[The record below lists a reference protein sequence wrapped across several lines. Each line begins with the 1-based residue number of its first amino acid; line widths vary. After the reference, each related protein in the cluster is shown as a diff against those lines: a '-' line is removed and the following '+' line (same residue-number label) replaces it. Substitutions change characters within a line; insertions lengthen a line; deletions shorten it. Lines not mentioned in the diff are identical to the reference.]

1 MRIHHLKINNYKIDQ
16 KMYKCNSNNYRHP
29 SASNKQKK
37 NTNNNNNSSKNER
50 YKPSAACLVMLHD
63 KYVHRNHLNIQ
74 FEEYIT
80 HALSVYFPCT
90 ER

>member
-1 MRIHHLKINNYKIDQ
+1 MQWQQTKDTQVLQPQQSQSYET
-16 KMYKCNSNNYRHP
+16 
-29 SASNKQKK
+29 A
-37 NTNNNNNSSKNER
+37 
-50 YKPSAACLVMLHD
+50 AACLVMIHV

-80 HALSVYFPCT
+80 HALSVSGRFSISLAM